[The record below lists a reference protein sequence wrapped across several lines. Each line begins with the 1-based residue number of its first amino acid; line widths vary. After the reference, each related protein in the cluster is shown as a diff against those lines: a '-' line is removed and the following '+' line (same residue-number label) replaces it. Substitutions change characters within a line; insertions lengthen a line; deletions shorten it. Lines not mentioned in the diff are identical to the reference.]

1 MDTTQIYSIVNGAVS
16 EAIGSSALGPIDT
29 KNLVSLGSVVLSSS
43 TNTEA
48 FLNTLAQ
55 RIGRTIFRYR
65 MYNNKFKDLIVSDMQ
80 WGAILQK
87 VRVEMPTAV
96 ADPMYGLTDGESV
109 DMYTVAK
116 PVAHQK
122 LFVTRTPYMFQ
133 ITIQEQTLKEAFLSP
148 EAMGSFIALVF
159 GEVKNAIELSLE
171 NLGRLTLSVCMS
183 ETANSGNLQR
193 INLVTDY
200 NTERGLTSE
209 TTPAALTAA
218 TAIYNEDFLRY
229 AIFRINHII
238 DMMQDMSVLFC
249 DGTLPTF
256 TPKEDMRIK
265 VLSGFQRRLETVV
278 EYAAFHDQF
287 TSIDAAYSTVNFW
300 QSEQT
305 PSSIDILVRA
315 SMGDEVQINNIVA
328 CIYDRDA
335 CGIYQIDETVAT
347 SPLNSKGLYYNQH
360 YHLKQGRFV
369 DTSENCVLF
378 TLN

>member
-1 MDTTQIYSIVNGAVS
+1 MDTTQIYSIVNGAIS
-16 EAIGSSALGPIDT
+16 EAIGESALGPIDT

-87 VRVEMPTAV
+87 VRIEMPTAV
-96 ADPMYGLTDGESV
+96 ADPVYDLTDGESV

-116 PVAHQK
+116 PKAHQK

-133 ITIQEQTLKEAFLSP
+133 VTIQQQTLREAFLSP
-148 EAMGSFIALVF
+148 EAMGSFVGLIF

-183 ETANSGNLQR
+183 ETADSGNSQR

-200 NTERGLTSE
+200 NTERGLVGDD
-209 TTPAALTAA
+209 ALTAA
-218 TAIYNEDFLRY
+218 TAIYNADFLRY
-229 AIFRINHII
+229 SIFRINHVI

-256 TPKEDMRIK
+256 TAKEDMRIK
-265 VLSGFQRRLETVV
+265 VLSGFQRRLETIV

-287 TSIDAAYSTVNFW
+287 TSIDGSYSTINFW

-347 SPLNSKGLYYNQH
+347 SPMNSKGLYYNQH

>member
-1 MDTTQIYSIVNGAVS
+1 MDTTQIYSIVNGAIS
-16 EAIGSSALGPIDT
+16 EAIGDSALAPIDT

-87 VRVEMPTAV
+87 VRIEMPTAV
-96 ADPMYGLTDGESV
+96 ADPVYNLTDGESV

-116 PVAHQK
+116 PKAHQK

-133 ITIQEQTLKEAFLSP
+133 ITIQQQTLREAFLSP
-148 EAMGSFIALVF
+148 EAMGSFVGLIF

-183 ETANSGNLQR
+183 ETASSGNGQR
-193 INLVTDY
+193 VNLVTDY
-200 NTERGLTSE
+200 NTERGLEGDS
-209 TTPAALTAA
+209 ALTAA
-218 TAIYNEDFLRY
+218 TAIYNADFLRY
-229 AIFRINHII
+229 AIFRINHVI

-265 VLSGFQRRLETVV
+265 VLSGFQRRLETIV
-278 EYAAFHDQF
+278 EYASFHDQF
-287 TSIDAAYSTVNFW
+287 TSIDGSYSTVNFW
-300 QSEQT
+300 QAEQT

-315 SMGDEVQINNIVA
+315 SMGDEVQISNIVA

-347 SPLNSKGLYYNQH
+347 SPMNSKGLYYNQH

-369 DTSENCVLF
+369 DTSENCVLI

>member
-1 MDTTQIYSIVNGAVS
+1 MDTTQIYSIVNGAIS
-16 EAIGSSALGPIDT
+16 EAIGESALGPIDT

-87 VRVEMPTAV
+87 VRIEMPSAV
-96 ADPMYGLTDGESV
+96 SDPVYDLVDGESV
-109 DMYTVAK
+109 DMFTVAK
-116 PVAHQK
+116 PKAHQK

-133 ITIQEQTLKEAFLSP
+133 VTIQRETLREAFLSSD
-148 EAMGSFIALVF
+148 AMGAFISLIF
-159 GEVKNAIELSLE
+159 GEVQNAIELSLE

-183 ETANSGNLQR
+183 ETASSGNRQR
-193 INLVTDY
+193 INLVTEY
-200 NTERGLTSE
+200 NTEYGLTGDD
-209 TTPAALTAA
+209 ALTAT
-218 TAIYNEDFLRY
+218 TALHSDQFLRW
-229 AIFRINHII
+229 AIMRINHTI
-238 DMMQDMSVLFC
+238 DNMQDMSVLYC

-287 TSIDAAYSTVNFW
+287 TSIDGAYSTVNFW
-300 QSEQT
+300 QAEQT

-347 SPLNSKGLYYNQH
+347 SPLNSKALYYNQH

-369 DTSENCVLF
+369 DTSENCVIF